1 MEAGLDLDTTWFI
14 SLDRVR
20 CLEVG
25 GKRGAG
31 IESRVI
37 QGPDGER
44 ERSAG
49 ARAQT
54 LLRVTRPWID

>member
-25 GKRGAG
+25 GKRGTG
-31 IESRVI
+31 SESRVI

-44 ERSAG
+44 ERGLQAPAPRLCSELQG
-49 ARAQT
+49 RG
-54 LLRVTRPWID
+54 